1 MRRKEMCILRFIMRR
16 LPVAAGKKS
25 HVKTKEMNKQHKRR
39 VEKNEPTESTEQNN
53 QFLLTTMP
61 LQA

>member
-1 MRRKEMCILRFIMRR
+1 MRR